1 MKIYTKTGDK
11 GETSLLGGTR
21 VAKHDLRIEA
31 YGTVDELNAW
41 VGLLSDKAAAHL
53 NVPLMQ
59 QIQENLLVIGSQLA
73 MERDDLPFSV
83 PQLQVD
89 AEKAL
94 EVEMDRMD
102 ETLPSLKNFILPGG
116 HECVSYAHLAR
127 TVCRRAERRV
137 AALWHEENK
146 GADAIVYL
154 NRLSDFF
161 FTLSRYLSVAYKAE
175 EIPWKP

>member
-1 MKIYTKTGDK
+1 MKIYTRTGDK

-41 VGLLSDKAAAHL
+41 VGLLMDKAGEHL
-53 NVPLMQ
+53 NLPLLLN
-59 QIQENLLVIGSQLA
+59 IQENLFVIGSQLA
-73 MERDDLPFSV
+73 MEKDDLPFEV
-83 PQLQVD
+83 PSLSSD
-89 AEKAL
+89 SEKIL
-94 EVEMDRMD
+94 ELEMDKMD
-102 ETLPSLKNFILPGG
+102 EELTALKNFILPGG

-137 AALWHEENK
+137 TALWHEENK
-146 GADAIVYL
+146 GEDAIVYL

-161 FTLSRYLSVAYKAE
+161 FTLSRFLSHRLKVDEK
-175 EIPWKP
+175 PWKP